1 MHSTKTRIISI
12 TSGESRS
19 GKTSLTRSMAWILAS
34 KGNKVCLIDHDSGL
48 PGFGVLSGI
57 HPPAGKEGNVL
68 FDLPL
73 SYAAN
78 VICLGLDF
86 IPGIRLGIDCLSS
99 VDCYDYVLVD
109 HPTGINNKIL
119 SFCPVSSELILVLKP
134 SKTSLA
140 KSFYLLKSLSQNQFS
155 QTAYML
161 LNRVPVN
168 FDAYGLMDRF
178 RAKCKSSLGLTLS
191 QLGFIPEDPVFENE
205 MLHQALLTEKQANCP
220 GVLALEQ
227 AAKMLLSDSSFDLGQ
242 EQCNDFWELSL
253 SELIKSNLFQTFAQ
267 NSRPETCSMQGL
279 SKDKPKVQDPRKQSM
294 PSPAKPLAA
303 EAARQRPEPAPA
315 GPSLNP
321 SNDQAGEK
329 GLKIG
334 MICLD
339 RALRL
344 MLEDM
349 FRAKGYIPKNAMA
362 DNGQAPDI
370 LVCSIKSS
378 EKNYLDILDKYNKLP
393 CIWLSEYKKFA
404 PDWLKSLKK
413 VQILEKPFYLE
424 NIYRA
429 VEKAAGQNKG

>member
-1 MHSTKTRIISI
+1 MHSTKPRIISI
-12 TSGESRS
+12 TSGESGS

-48 PGFGVLSGI
+48 PGFGVSSGI
-57 HPPAGKEGNVL
+57 QPPAGKENNVL

-86 IPGIRLGIDCLSS
+86 IPGIRLGTDYLSN
-99 VDCYDYVLVD
+99 VDCYDYVLID

-119 SFCPVSSELILVLKP
+119 SFCLASSELILVVRP

-140 KSFYLLKSLSQNQFS
+140 KSFGLLKTLSQHQFS
-155 QTAYML
+155 QTAYIL
-161 LNRVPVN
+161 LNRAPVN
-168 FDAYGLMDRF
+168 FDAHELMDRF

-191 QLGFIPEDPVFENE
+191 LLGFIPEDPVFENE
-205 MLHQALLTEKQANCP
+205 PLQQALLTEKQANYCP
-220 GVLALEQ
+220 GGMALQQ
-227 AAKMLLSDSSFDLGQ
+227 AAKILLSESSFDLGQ
-242 EQCNDFWELSL
+242 EQRNDFWELSL
-253 SELIKSNLFQTFAQ
+253 AGLIKSNLLQTFVQ
-267 NSRPETCSMQGL
+267 NQRPETCSMQVL
-279 SKDKPKVQDPRKQSM
+279 SRDDPRVQEPQQQST

-303 EAARQRPEPAPA
+303 EATRQEPEPA
-315 GPSLNP
+315 GPSLN
-321 SNDQAGEK
+321 SRNDQAGEK

-334 MICLD
+334 IICPD
-339 RALRL
+339 RSLRL

-349 FRAKGYIPKNAMA
+349 FRAKGYIPKNAIA
-362 DNGQAPDI
+362 DNGQALDI
-370 LVCSIKSS
+370 LVCSMNNS
-378 EKNYLDILDKYNKLP
+378 EKKYLEILNKYDYLP

-404 PDWLKSLKK
+404 PDWLKNLKK

-429 VEKAAGQNKG
+429 VEKAAGQNNR